1 MADFVLSERARKD
14 LVGIANYTEEKW
26 SEEQAERYI
35 RMLLTVCGELA
46 NKPLVGRSYDPIR
59 PGLRGTTCGKH
70 VIFYR
75 VLSRSKVRIVRVLHE
90 KMDFPR
96 HL

>member
-1 MADFVLSERARKD
+1 MADFVLSERAKKD
-14 LVGIANYTEEKW
+14 LVDIANYTEKKW

-35 RMLLTVCGELA
+35 RMLLSACGELA
-46 NKPLVGRSYDPIR
+46 DKPLVGRSYDPIY
-59 PGLRGTTCGKH
+59 PGLRGSACDKH